1 VKKRALWLAAAMT
14 AAVPF
19 AAAHAD
25 GHMGAHD
32 EGWYLGVGVG
42 ANWLQDSEVGGL
54 NSTIDTDL
62 GALGVIRFGYH
73 YGNGWLTE
81 VEVGYRRN
89 NVDQINGVD
98 ASDKVNNLDGM
109 INVLYQFETGTMFR
123 PYLGVGLGASSVRL
137 DNITPIAGTRI
148 DDSDVVFAYQGI
160 AGAMIDIDQALGVF
174 LEYRYL
180 GTDEPDF
187 NTDSGISVEAENQN
201 HSALIGLR
209 YKWAKPKPAPEPEP
223 VIERAAEEPPP
234 APEPEPEPIPRNFII
249 FFDWDQDVITQEA
262 MGILSEAANYAKQAG
277 VARIVLTGHADRSG
291 SASYNEG
298 LSLRRANNAMAEL
311 VNLGIAQDAI
321 AVFAKGEAE
330 PLVPTDDGVREP
342 QNRRVEIVLE

>member
-1 VKKRALWLAAAMT
+1 MT

-19 AAAHAD
+19 AAANAD
-25 GHMGAHD
+25 GD
-32 EGWYLGVGVG
+32 SGWYLGAGAG
-42 ANWLQDSEVGGL
+42 ANFLQDSDVGGIG
-54 NSTIDTDL
+54 SSIDSNI
-62 GALGVIRFGYH
+62 GGVGVIRFGYD
-73 YGNGWLTE
+73 YGNGWMTE
-81 VEVGYRRN
+81 VEVGYRQN
-89 NVDQINGVD
+89 GVDDVNGVD
-98 ASDKVNNLDGM
+98 ADGKTRNLDGM
-109 INVLYQFETGTMFR
+109 INVLYAFETGTMFR
-123 PYLGVGLGASSVRL
+123 PYIGGGLGASNVRY
-137 DNITPIAGTRI
+137 DNINPIAGTRI
-148 DDSDVVFAYQGI
+148 DDEDVVFAYQGI
-160 AGAMIDIDQALGVF
+160 AGAMIDIDPALAVF

-180 GTDEPDF
+180 GTDEPDLD
-187 NTDSGISVEAENQN
+187 TDSGINVEGENNN

-234 APEPEPEPIPRNFII
+234 APAPEPEPIPRNFII

-262 MGILSEAANYAKQAG
+262 MGILTEAANYAKQAG

-311 VNLGIAQDAI
+311 ANLGIAQDAI
-321 AVFAKGEAE
+321 AVFAKGETE